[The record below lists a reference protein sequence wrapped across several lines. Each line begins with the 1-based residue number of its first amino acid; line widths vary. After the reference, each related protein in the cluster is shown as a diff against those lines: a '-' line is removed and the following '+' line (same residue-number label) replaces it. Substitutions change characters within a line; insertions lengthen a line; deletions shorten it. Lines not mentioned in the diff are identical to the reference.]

1 MDPDDLHSRQRERRE
16 VRHWVDDELGLV
28 RLAGAFSPEFGK
40 RFANRLDRETDRV
53 WRDARRERQN
63 VTRAQCAADA
73 FERLFSGTSSTNAGT
88 TDLMFV
94 CDLNAWARGH
104 AHPGEVAQIVGGGPV
119 PVSVMR
125 SQAVDAFVKA
135 ALHDGTQVDT
145 IVHYGRRRPALLQSV
160 LDLGDP
166 PAFDG
171 VVCSEEGC
179 DRRFGL
185 QWDHKDPCANG
196 GPTRKRNLQALCD
209 PHHVDKTERDRKAG
223 LLHGNRTGRGPP

>member
-1 MDPDDLHSRQRERRE
+1 
-16 VRHWVDDELGLV
+16 
-28 RLAGAFSPEFGK
+28 
-40 RFANRLDRETDRV
+40 
-53 WRDARRERQN
+53 
-63 VTRAQCAADA
+63 
-73 FERLFSGTSSTNAGT
+73 
-88 TDLMFV
+88 MFV

-104 AHPGEVAQIVGGGPV
+104 AHPGEVAHIVGGGPV
-119 PVSVMR
+119 PISVMR
-125 SQAVDAFVKA
+125 EQAVNAFVKVA
-135 ALHDGTQVDT
+135 FHDGTKVDT

-171 VVCSEEGC
+171 VKCAEEGC

-223 LLHGNRTGRGPP
+223 LFNGNRTDRGPP